1 MLFRSLQLTEM
12 SDQLFKQQ
20 RNFENSKHEILALKG
35 RVSAEQARAENA
47 ETALNVAQSNSY
59 FVDAEG
65 GSGIAYG
72 GAKLRRRVKGGRG
85 DQINTPNR
93 ARSIRSA
100 LDLGPGRVSENMET
114 VAVTIDA
121 VDSFVLDTGAV
132 LKQEPLAR
140 MFFLFYLCILHLWT
154 FCLVI
159 FHAHSYEHVHG
170 DLGTLSETGGF
181 GTADMLNAHAR
192 MSLQP

>member
-1 MLFRSLQLTEM
+1 MLFRSQVKQEKHP
-12 SDQLFKQQ
+12 SQRFLFEDGACIQ
-20 RNFENSKHEILALKG
+20 
-35 RVSAEQARAENA
+35 
-47 ETALNVAQSNSY
+47 
-59 FVDAEG
+59 DEG
-65 GSGIAYG
+65 IY
-72 GAKLRRRVKGGRG
+72 
-85 DQINTPNR
+85 
-93 ARSIRSA
+93 
-100 LDLGPGRVSENMET
+100 
-114 VAVTIDA
+114 
-121 VDSFVLDTGAV
+121 GAV